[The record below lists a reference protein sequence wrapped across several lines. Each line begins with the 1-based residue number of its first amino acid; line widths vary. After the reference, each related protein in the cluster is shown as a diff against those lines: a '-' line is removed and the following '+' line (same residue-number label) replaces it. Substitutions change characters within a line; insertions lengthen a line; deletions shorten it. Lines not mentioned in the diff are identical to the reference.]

1 MSINLLFGHART
13 AVRWGSGR
21 VMLSTFRRSSHLD
34 THRELPPNTSFYSH
48 TARQHLCKN
57 TSVPSVRCYTTDS
70 LSSPS
75 EVCSLESSINTG
87 SIFLYHSQEVRCAQ
101 GGDGAVVL
109 TDRCV
114 RRLAK
119 INEKYENTD
128 TPKKILRVAVDSG
141 GCSGYSYSF
150 DLVDETEIEEDDRV
164 FRKDGAVL
172 VVDDISMDFLK
183 GATVDY
189 TMELIKRAFVVTA
202 NPNVEDGCGCGIS
215 FSPKEEL

>member
-75 EVCSLESSINTG
+75 E
-87 SIFLYHSQEVRCAQ
+87 